1 MDNHH
6 SLSTQSTP
14 RPITPMSLSM
24 GSPHSFS
31 SDSTK
36 RKRSDG
42 SRLASVEMQEQAGSY
57 LSPQSVRAPSPL
69 KDQGR
74 QPAHPSKK
82 PRHNGGLDP
91 DTEMSNA
98 RAEPHPWTHPYDQS
112 SGNANPVGSPELVSP
127 LRSPE
132 AGNEMDLDVSS
143 KEREP
148 TVSPHHQQEYL
159 PPLPLPPPPP
169 QVQQRVSPPPQQ
181 PQHQRA
187 VSPPKLRP
195 TPTLIT
201 GSGSHN
207 WTEDDRNLIEQLKS
221 RMSKDPG
228 YDEFLESRNKQLTMR
243 EQLKHYTYIAKQLE
257 EYAHGGSNTKKVRT
271 SSATPCGLRSCCLA
285 VDACDGRFWLTR
297 VVGGHSAG
305 DPQAVCALWSW
316 GIRV

>member
-24 GSPHSFS
+24 GSPHTFS

-42 SRLASVEMQEQAGSY
+42 SKLASVEMQEQAGSY

-74 QPAHPSKK
+74 QPVPPSKK
-82 PRHNGGLDP
+82 ARHNGGLDP
-91 DTEMSNA
+91 DTEMSNV
-98 RAEPHPWTHPYDQS
+98 RAEPHPWTHPYDQP
-112 SGNANPVGSPELVSP
+112 SGNTNPVGSPELVSP
-127 LRSPE
+127 VRSPE

-143 KEREP
+143 KEREHNL
-148 TVSPHHQQEYL
+148 SPHQQQEYL
-159 PPLPLPPPPP
+159 PPQPPPPP
-169 QVQQRVSPPPQQ
+169 QVQQRVSPPPR
-181 PQHQRA
+181 P
-187 VSPPKLRP
+187 RP

-207 WTEDDRNLIEQLKS
+207 WTEDDKNLIEQLKS

-228 YDEFLESRNKQLTMR
+228 YNEFLDSRNKQLTMR

-257 EYAHGGSNTKKVRT
+257 EYAQGGSSAKKVRT
-271 SSATPCGLRSCCLA
+271 GSPAPCGLRSFCLA
-285 VDACDGRFWLTR
+285 ADACDGRFWLTGI
-297 VVGGHSAG
+297 VGGHSAR

-316 GIRV
+316 RIRV